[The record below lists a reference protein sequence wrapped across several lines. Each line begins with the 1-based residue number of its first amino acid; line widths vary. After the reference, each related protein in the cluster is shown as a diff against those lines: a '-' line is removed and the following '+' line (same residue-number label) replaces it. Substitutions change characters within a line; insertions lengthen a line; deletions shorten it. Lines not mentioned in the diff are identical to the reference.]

1 MIPSEFNQ
9 DVMAQ
14 RRKLRMLHEA
24 RNIFKVGDRVRL
36 KPDSEPGR
44 RAKKDKRPI
53 AGKIVKATRL
63 QSDSLELVVK
73 MDDGRNSRVFA
84 TSVVKEE
91 YITEKGIVSAVDNKT
106 GEVFL
111 NLAAGESKF
120 DASQVPA
127 INDSV
132 RKLMAALKGV
142 GGGTIAIAAKKL
154 RLPISD
160 RRFWSVKLNSVSK
173 PADVAKWVRKVLG
186 NSFNESFDLNERDAT
201 LDQGLTISKR
211 KAGSGT
217 WIKVERVSGK
227 KYGVFRTFKKM
238 KKIGK
243 RPSTMI
249 SVPDED
255 AFAGP
260 GSDPWAYH
268 KDRESALKLAREI
281 SEKTGERV
289 MIEDHKG
296 RNVKLKLA
304 FASQQDA
311 SVFMSKFQSSGLFG
325 GGRLGKDLSPAGRMF
340 TRITLKKSPFV
351 GSEAYEQNVEVFP
364 ERLKAFLWE
373 LGEAG
378 GAMISERDKK

>member
-9 DVMAQ
+9 DIMAQ
-14 RRKLRMLHEA
+14 RRKLHMLHEA
-24 RNIFKVGDRVRL
+24 RISPGAVKRGREQSRSWKVGDRVRVAPNSQL
-36 KPDSEPGR
+36 GKDFGVEGLSTSGTVTSVKGS
-44 RAKKDKRPI
+44 ANNVQLGVKWDGKKQNRGQTLASSVIKEEVLTEKV
-53 AGKIVKATRL
+53 KIV
-63 QSDSLELVVK
+63 
-73 MDDGRNSRVFA
+73 G
-84 TSVVKEE
+84 
-91 YITEKGIVSAVDNKT
+91 VDNKS
-106 GEVFL
+106 GELFLLVPGGQKSEAGRRLAGIASFAGGTFKHPGRDRSGSPDVFAFKVPKL
-111 NLAAGESKF
+111 KPLAL
-120 DASQVPA
+120 SQFL
-127 INDSV
+127 
-132 RKLMAALKGV
+132 RKQLKGLFEE
-142 GGGTIAIAAKKL
+142 TL
-154 RLPISD
+154 
-160 RRFWSVKLNSVSK
+160 
-173 PADVAKWVRKVLG
+173 
-186 NSFNESFDLNERDAT
+186 DLTERDAT

-243 RPSTMI
+243 RPSTQI

-268 KDRESALKLAREI
+268 KDRDSALKLAREI
-281 SEKTGERV
+281 AEKTGERV

-304 FASQQDA
+304 FDSQQDA
-311 SVFMSKFQSSGLFG
+311 SVFMSKFQFNGLFG
-325 GGRLGKDLSPAGRMF
+325 GGALGKDLTPSGRMF
-340 TRITLKKSPFV
+340 TRITLKKSPFI

-364 ERLKAFLWE
+364 ERLKAFLWQ

-378 GAMISERDKK
+378 GAIISERDKK

>member
-9 DVMAQ
+9 DIMAQ
-14 RRKLRMLHEA
+14 RRKLLMLHEA

-44 RAKKDKRPI
+44 KAKKDKRPI
-53 AGKIVKATRL
+53 TGKITKATRL

-91 YITEKGIVSAVDNKT
+91 YITEKVIVSAVDNKT

-120 DASQVPA
+120 DASQVSA

-160 RRFWSVKLNSVSK
+160 RRFWSVKLNSISK
-173 PADVAKWVRKVLG
+173 TTDVVKWVKKVLG
-186 NSFNESFDLNERDAT
+186 KSFNESFDLTERDAT

-211 KAGSGT
+211 KASGGT

-227 KYGVFRTFKKM
+227 KYGVFRSFKKM

-243 RPSTMI
+243 RPSTQI

-281 SEKTGERV
+281 AEKTGERV

-304 FASQQDA
+304 FDSQMDA
-311 SVFMSKFQSSGLFG
+311 GAFMSKFQFSGLFG
-325 GGRLGKDLSPAGRMF
+325 GGRLGKDLAPAGRAF
-340 TRITLKKSPFV
+340 TRITLKKSPFF

-364 ERLKAFLWE
+364 ERLKAFLWQ
-373 LGEAG
+373 LADFG
-378 GAMISERDKK
+378 GAIISERDKK

>member
-9 DVMAQ
+9 DMMAQ
-14 RRKLRMLHEA
+14 RRKLRVLNES
-24 RNIFKVGDRVRL
+24 RQSLQEKV
-36 KPDSEPGR
+36 
-44 RAKKDKRPI
+44 A
-53 AGKIVKATRL
+53 IV
-63 QSDSLELVVK
+63 
-73 MDDGRNSRVFA
+73 
-84 TSVVKEE
+84 
-91 YITEKGIVSAVDNKT
+91 AVDNKK

-111 NLAAGESKF
+111 NLAAGSSKF
-120 DASQVPA
+120 EDSQVPG

-132 RKLMAALKGV
+132 RKLTAALKSV
-142 GGGTIAIAAKKL
+142 GGGTVAIASKKF
-154 RLPISD
+154 RVPIGD
-160 RRFWSVKLNSVSK
+160 RRFWMVKLNKVSK
-173 PADVAKWVRKVLG
+173 PLDVVKWVRKVLG
-186 NSFNESFDLNERDAT
+186 KSFNESFDLTERDAT

-211 KAGSGT
+211 KASGGT

-227 KYGVFRTFKKM
+227 KYGVFRSFKKM

-243 RPSTMI
+243 RPSTQI

-281 SEKTGERV
+281 AEKTGERV

-304 FASQQDA
+304 FDSQMDA
-311 SVFMSKFQSSGLFG
+311 GAFMSKFQFSGLFG
-325 GGRLGKDLSPAGRMF
+325 GGRLGKDLAPAGRAF
-340 TRITLKKSPFV
+340 TRITLKKSPFF

-364 ERLKAFLWE
+364 ERLKAFLWQ
-373 LGEAG
+373 LADFG
-378 GAMISERDKK
+378 GAIISERDKK